1 MGNRQAL
8 LAILLFVG
16 VFGLSA
22 VGGGGWFSAAGE
34 SGPAAGSCAVPE
46 NYLEG
51 FQENVGVLL
60 RLLTYA
66 NGGSVQFSDNE
77 LFQNY
82 YGMLQSSRA
91 YYLEEQAN
99 LPQCAQELN
108 TAMVDLLQTNMEVLA
123 LRQFAEANPDLLRM
137 ADRRQASIEAL
148 NQSWQRLGQIE
159 GQLDLEVATQ

>member
-22 VGGGGWFSAAGE
+22 VGGGGWFSEAGE
-34 SGPAAGSCAVPE
+34 SGPAAGNCAVPE
-46 NYLEG
+46 NYLEA

-66 NGGSVQFSDNE
+66 NGGSVQFSDND

-91 YYLEEQAN
+91 YYLGEQAE

-108 TAMVDLLQTNMEVLA
+108 EAMVDLLQTNMEVLA

-159 GQLDLEVATQ
+159 DQLGLRVATQ